1 MWTRNPQESWLVLK
15 RPVTPPPRDP
25 GLDQSIALEVEDLA
39 PIGFRD
45 AGVSDSHGW
54 FTNIVI
60 LNVLYICWV
69 VPYLS
74 PESEHWLDWFHL
86 TMRLTVMGQMAK
98 GLALERAPAGP
109 TGDDEVDW
117 LDVAGREKPLESLKW
132 HLWHRNVYRALQIV
146 EDLECDLD
154 SGIDPTERETK
165 LLKAV
170 SEFHHYI
177 EVNQAFIPNY
187 GDRYRHGETISS
199 AFVESTVN
207 QVISK
212 RMVKKQ
218 QMRWTQRGGALAAAG
233 PHAGPERRPPAHI
246 RALVSGP
253 EDRHRANPGSRRIA
267 PGLARSLKR
276 GPLQRRPQG
285 KRFWSVLVPSRKA
298 SKTNP
303 GHRPRSTTRPGSRTE
318 VVL

>member
-1 MWTRNPQESWLVLK
+1 MVRPQPVPVKRQMHHCILKPTSHRHLETDFVIGCNDAMMYTGRSW
-15 RPVTPPPRDP
+15 
-25 GLDQSIALEVEDLA
+25 
-39 PIGFRD
+39 
-45 AGVSDSHGW
+45 HG
-54 FTNIVI
+54 
-60 LNVLYICWV
+60 
-69 VPYLS
+69 
-74 PESEHWLDWFHL
+74 
-86 TMRLTVMGQMAK
+86 
-98 GLALERAPAGP
+98 
-109 TGDDEVDW
+109 
-117 LDVAGREKPLESLKW
+117 
-132 HLWHRNVYRALQIV
+132 NVYRALQIV

-170 SEFHHYI
+170 SEFHHSI

-187 GDRYRHGETISS
+187 GDRYRHGEAISS

-218 QMRWTQRGGALAAAG
+218 QMRWTQRGAHLAAAG

-267 PGLARSLKR
+267 PCLARSLKR

-285 KRFWSVLVPSRKA
+285 KQFWSVLVPSRKA

-303 GHRPRSTTRPGSRTE
+303 GHRPR
-318 VVL
+318 